1 MRRESL
7 LWAVALL
14 AAVSLNIFLP
24 DRQPRALDHVPVVPC
39 STDLDC
45 CERNPA
51 LCAELDPELYRAT
64 WGSK

>member
-1 MRRESL
+1 M
-7 LWAVALL
+7 L

-24 DRQPRALDHVPVVPC
+24 DRQPRALDPVPVVPC